1 MNRRISE
8 KTMVIDHYE
17 NYLKLKEEILK
28 KQYAAYQSLYEDHF
42 GKNAKYTLQ
51 TNDFRI
57 RDLKEQLKRKK
68 YEQRESKYMDE
79 PFNTKIKKVKNEY
92 KSSTEF
98 LEAILNKE

>member
-68 YEQRESKYMDE
+68 FEQRESKYMDE